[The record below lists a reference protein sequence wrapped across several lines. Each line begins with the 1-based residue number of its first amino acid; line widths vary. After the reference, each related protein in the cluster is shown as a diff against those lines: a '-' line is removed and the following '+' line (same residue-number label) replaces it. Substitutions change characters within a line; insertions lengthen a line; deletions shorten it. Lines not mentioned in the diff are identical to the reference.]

1 MRILSA
7 FFTGAIFSLGLI
19 VSGMTDTEKVRGFL
33 DIAGQ
38 WDPTLAFV
46 MMGAM
51 APMLVAWRIASY
63 KKQSLLG
70 DAITLNPPLKIDR
83 SLVIGA
89 VFFGVGWGLIGFCPG
104 PNITSLSYGGF
115 SGLVFFTAM
124 LAAMWIHAMY
134 KNNME

>member
-51 APMLVAWRIASY
+51 APMLVTWRIASY

-89 VFFGVGWGLIGFCPG
+89 VLFGVGWGLIGFCPG

-115 SGLVFFTAM
+115 SGLVFFIAM
-124 LAAMWIHAMY
+124 LAAMWVHAMY